1 MKIKHTKGMRD
12 IPTIQGLNSRSVPDT
27 RQQAATE
34 LARLEHEKARLERNL
49 KMWINNQKKT
59 EGRLRQV
66 EERLAL
72 VQQVLVLPA
81 ADGSPKCVQAR
92 RSLSEESNGSE
103 GKGQGWREITLE
115 Y

>member
-66 EERLAL
+66 EERIAL
-72 VQQVLVLPA
+72 LKPVL
-81 ADGSPKCVQAR
+81 GY
-92 RSLSEESNGSE
+92 GSE
-103 GKGQGWREITLE
+103 GSGEQRTADDGRKDKDWREITLE